1 MARLLRA
8 SDIYLTERCVLTSRP
23 GSRIELHPFRSYVD
37 RLDAYM
43 RSHPGVGSAAM
54 F

>member
-1 MARLLRA
+1 LRA
-8 SDIYLTERCVLTSRP
+8 DLA

-37 RLDAYM
+37 RLVEYM
-43 RSHPGVGSAAM
+43 RSHPGAGSAAM

>member
-1 MARLLRA
+1 LRA
-8 SDIYLTERCVLTSRP
+8 DLA
-23 GSRIELHPFRSYVD
+23 GGRIELHPFRSYVD

-43 RSHPGVGSAAM
+43 RSHPEVGSETM